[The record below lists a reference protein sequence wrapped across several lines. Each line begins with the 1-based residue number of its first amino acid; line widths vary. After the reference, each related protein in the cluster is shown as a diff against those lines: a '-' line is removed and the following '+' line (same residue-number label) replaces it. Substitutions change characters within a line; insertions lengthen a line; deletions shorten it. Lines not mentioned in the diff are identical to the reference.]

1 MDKITTVKY
10 SLSIASEDGN
20 VILLSWDDLPSM
32 GRFQVGDHLYACHL
46 QPMGA
51 DTDDRYV
58 VSDAVYSLVNH
69 GDYLEIGL
77 TLRVRRESTSVGRS
91 TEHK

>member
-32 GRFQVGDHLYACHL
+32 GRFQVGAG
-46 QPMGA
+46 QN
-51 DTDDRYV
+51 
-58 VSDAVYSLVNH
+58 S
-69 GDYLEIGL
+69 
-77 TLRVRRESTSVGRS
+77 
-91 TEHK
+91 